1 MSKAFSDVVKKRN
14 CMKKLLYILVSDFSQ
29 DNCKAGWRGKK
40 GEKKHDNF
48 ELIKTLQ
55 HLRRK
60 TEKQTMKKT

>member
-1 MSKAFSDVVKKRN
+1 
-14 CMKKLLYILVSDFSQ
+14 MKKLLYILVSDFSQ

-40 GEKKHDNF
+40 GEKKHENF